1 MNMESIRDVLV
12 QYGPWAV
19 ISVAVIALGLTAVV
33 FATFLLNELFFKRKE
48 AHAEHGHDPVD
59 PATLD
64 HALARLLAEDPHLEG
79 DDARGFRHVVAR
91 VKRGLRFEAAG

>member
-48 AHAEHGHDPVD
+48 AHAEHGHGH
-59 PATLD
+59 D
-64 HALARLLAEDPHLEG
+64 HGHG
-79 DDARGFRHVVAR
+79 SHH
-91 VKRGLRFEAAG
+91 